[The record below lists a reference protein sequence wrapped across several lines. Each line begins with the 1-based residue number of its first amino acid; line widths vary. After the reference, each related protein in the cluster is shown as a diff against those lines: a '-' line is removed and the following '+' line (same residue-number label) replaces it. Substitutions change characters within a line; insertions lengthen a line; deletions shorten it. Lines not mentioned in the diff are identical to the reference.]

1 VLGQAR
7 PPGAAPPGDHFG
19 ALTTVQALPFQTSV
33 SGETVPVAMAPL
45 APTATQCTGELQDT
59 DPSALNVAALGAART
74 VQAEPAS
81 CSVKAVS
88 VVPAWSI

>member
-1 VLGQAR
+1 MAV
-7 PPGAAPPGDHFG
+7 
-19 ALTTVQALPFQTSV
+19 
-33 SGETVPVAMAPL
+33 APL

-59 DPSALNVAALGAART
+59 DPSALNVAALGVAQDRPGRA
-74 VQAEPAS
+74 VH